1 MAKQKEQQPAL
12 AIPPEFQHMSLEEMQ
27 RLIAATDLQAKILDL
42 DRIQDDNQRRL
53 AHKEAIERHNK
64 QIQADVEAEQRNMKL
79 AQSIC
84 RHRQGGR
91 PQNVYAGDG
100 KPCITRTQMLDGYTW
115 LLQCLRCRM
124 KIFTP
129 HPSLRKAHPEE
140 YTKLKAIYDKFWE
153 MSEESGLDGIRGP
166 SFLFERDGVP
176 FIPERL

>member
-1 MAKQKEQQPAL
+1 MPKPSKEAL
-12 AIPPEFQHMSLEEMQ
+12 PAIPQEFQHMSLEEMQ

-42 DRIQDDNQRRL
+42 DRVKDDNARRL
-53 AHKEAIERHNK
+53 ARKEAVEAHNR
-64 QIQADVEAEQRNMKL
+64 QIQADVAAERRNMEM

-100 KPCITRTQMLDGYTW
+100 KPCIVRTQMLDGYTW

-129 HPSLRKAHPEE
+129 HPSLRKSHPEE
-140 YTKLKAIYDKFWE
+140 YTKLKLIYDKFLE
-153 MSEESGLDGIRGP
+153 MSQESGLDEIRGP
-166 SFLFERDGVP
+166 SFTFERDGVP
-176 FIPERL
+176 FIPDRV